1 MGGSHVS
8 NALKKT
14 ELMGS
19 GKRKHLEKNVI
30 IFLLL
35 KLSLIIK

>member
-1 MGGSHVS
+1 MGGSHTP

-19 GKRKHLEKNVI
+19 GKTEHLEKNVI
-30 IFLLL
+30 IF
-35 KLSLIIK
+35 